1 MLDKLNYERGVVKD
15 QQKLVP
21 GLYAR
26 IGEYQRYIRELE
38 GENVQLRAEVAWFRG
53 RDRRGF

>member
-21 GLYAR
+21 GLYVR
-26 IGEYQRYIRELE
+26 LGEYQRYIRELE
-38 GENVQLRAEVAWFRG
+38 GEMVQLRAEVEWFRD